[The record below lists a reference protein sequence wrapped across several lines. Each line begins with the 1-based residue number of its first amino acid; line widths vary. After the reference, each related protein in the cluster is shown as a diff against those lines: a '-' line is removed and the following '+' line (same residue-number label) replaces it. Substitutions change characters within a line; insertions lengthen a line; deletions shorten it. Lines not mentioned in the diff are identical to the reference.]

1 MKMKLNKS
9 VETMTRGKRSHDPDF
24 RISSDR
30 VLRFRGKEF
39 TFHLDLWF
47 QVKKLSGVD
56 K

>member
-1 MKMKLNKS
+1 MKLNKS

-24 RISSDR
+24 RISSER
-30 VLRFRGKEF
+30 VLRFRNKEF

-47 QVKKLSGVD
+47 TTKNLASGEG